1 MSLVASLLQAMVS
14 VDGEALV
21 MHTGEKPYVIGPA
34 GQVDL
39 ARGGL
44 TLEAVTQIVNE
55 LLPAEFQQALDEFGV
70 AQYALP
76 SQVEFPREQF
86 TVIAARGGDDVWA
99 EIRRRRVADDEQ
111 VAADFYTQPTSA
123 TTVPADAAFADSP
136 DHDVDV
142 APAGVTELPSDPA
155 LEATPRP
162 AVVLPLARNP
172 IHADTAPPMADD
184 MRLALDRILRTAAAR
199 GASTVYLSSDAQPS
213 LRVDGMLQML
223 DGEQVLG
230 ANHVASLLMA
240 LVPERGGDE
249 RRTGTAAEWTSEVE
263 HVGRV
268 RCLSFSD
275 YRGPGAILRIMARAT
290 SVGQLGLSREVQ
302 ALAGESEGLVV
313 IAGPRASGKRTLIA
327 ALVDLINRT
336 RRAHVITIE
345 REIVIAQSSGQSL
358 LSQREIGGGDA
369 QLLAAAR
376 AALREDPDV
385 LVLEQIHTRELV
397 DLALEASAQGHLVI
411 GGMVARSAH
420 EAVDRALHF
429 DAPERPRAIQRALA
443 DSLRGVVV
451 QVLLPKA
458 GGGRIAAREV
468 LLASP
473 TVTELIAEGALAQL
487 PMAMEGGRTLG
498 MVPLVDV
505 LVAYVQDGSVEI
517 SEACRYISD
526 REAFRSRLEQLGID
540 ISPLERLA

>member
-1 MSLVASLLQAMVS
+1 MVS

-55 LLPAEFQQALDEFGV
+55 LLPTEFQQALDEFGV

-76 SQVEFPREQF
+76 PQAEFPREQF

-99 EIRRRRVADDEQ
+99 EVRRRRVADDEQ
-111 VAADFYTQPTSA
+111 VTADFYTQPTAAA
-123 TTVPADAAFADSP
+123 TVAVDVALAESL

-142 APAGVTELPSDPA
+142 APAGLTNLPSGPGPE
-155 LEATPRP
+155 EAPRP
-162 AVVLPLARNP
+162 AVVVPLARNP
-172 IHADTAPPMADD
+172 IRADTSPPQADD
-184 MRLALDRILRTAAAR
+184 VRLALDRILRTAAAR

-213 LRVDGMLQML
+213 LRVDGMLHVL
-223 DGEQVLG
+223 DGEPALG
-230 ANHVASLLMA
+230 PNHVAALLMA
-240 LVPERGGDE
+240 LVPESGGHGL
-249 RRTGTAAEWTSEVE
+249 RTGTAAEWTSDVE

-268 RCLSFSD
+268 RCQSFSD
-275 YRGPGAILRIMARAT
+275 YRGPGAVLRIMARAP
-290 SVGQLGLSREVQ
+290 SVGQLGLAREVQ

-313 IAGPRASGKRTLIA
+313 IAGPRSSGKRTLIA

-336 RRAHVITIE
+336 RRVHVITIE
-345 REIVIAQSSGQSL
+345 REIAIAQTSGQSL

-397 DLALEASAQGHLVI
+397 DLALEASAKGHLVI
-411 GGMVARSAH
+411 GGMVARSAS

-443 DSLRGVVV
+443 DNLRGVVA

-473 TVTELIAEGALAQL
+473 TVAGLIAEGATAQL
-487 PMAMEGGRTLG
+487 PMAIEGGRTLG
-498 MVPLVDV
+498 MVSLVDV

-517 SEACRYISD
+517 SDACRYVND
-526 REAFRSRLEQLGID
+526 REAFRMRLEQLGID
-540 ISPLERLA
+540 VAPLERLA